1 MALTKVIGSGLGAI
15 PAISGANLTG
25 LTDGQMPAGSVVQV
39 VSATDSTQRTTT
51 SASFVTGSNTLA
63 VNITPSSTSNKVFVT
78 ASFQYGSPSGTVSFH
93 STLYRGSTNLETTT
107 GVGFGNLFSG
117 SSYHYAHATLNILD
131 APSTTSQVTYQ
142 VYFRIGSGSNAGLIN
157 ANGSLSSITAFE
169 IAG

>member
-25 LTDGQMPAGSVVQV
+25 LTDSQMPAGSVLQV
-39 VSATDSTQRTTT
+39 VSATDSTQRSTT
-51 SASFVTGSNTLA
+51 SSPFVTGSNTLA

-78 ASFQYGSPSGTVSFH
+78 ASFQYGSPSGTVSFFP
-93 STLYRGSTNLETTT
+93 TIYRDSTNLGATY
-107 GVGFGNLFSG
+107 GFGNLFDG
-117 SSYHYAHATLNILD
+117 TSYHYAHATLNILD

-142 VYFRIGSGSNAGLIN
+142 VYFRIGSGSNAGLLN
-157 ANGSLSSITAFE
+157 HAGTLSSITAFE